1 METFEMTHEETV
13 DILDILYIKLMRLKT
28 AHRTCLSFML
38 SPDIESR
45 YPDIVYSIKYS
56 FSVDA
61 YTTLNA
67 MLTSGTYSFQT
78 LQKYDDAFAESFRK
92 ARAELKKLCPKL
104 QDRRNKMF
112 CHCNEKQSEDHINEI
127 LRDFSS
133 LLQVL
138 TRLHRDAMRIFDVSE
153 SEIRIMSGEKFSK
166 LNAEFEEFMQGLRE
180 ISMNRFYDDLDEI
193 TGGTKK

>member
-1 METFEMTHEETV
+1 MTHEEIV

-28 AHRTCLSFML
+28 AHRTCLSLIL
-38 SPDIESR
+38 SPEIESR

-56 FSVDA
+56 FAVDA

-78 LQKYDDAFAESFRK
+78 LQKHNDAFVESFRK
-92 ARAELKKLCPKL
+92 ARVELKKLSPKL

-112 CHCNEKQSEDHINEI
+112 CHCNEKQSEDHVNEM

-138 TRLHRDAMRIFDVSE
+138 TRLHSDAMRIFDVSA
-153 SEIRIMSGEKFSK
+153 SEIRIISGEKFSK

-193 TGGTKK
+193 TANTKK

>member
-1 METFEMTHEETV
+1 MTHEEIV

-28 AHRTCLSFML
+28 AHRTSLSFIL
-38 SPDIESR
+38 SPEIESR
-45 YPDIVYSIKYS
+45 YPDIVYSIEYS
-56 FSVDA
+56 FAVDA

-67 MLTSGTYSFQT
+67 MLTSGKYSFQT
-78 LQKYDDAFAESFRK
+78 LQKLNDAFAENFRK
-92 ARAELKKLCPKL
+92 ARAELKKMCPSL

-112 CHCNEKQSEDHINEI
+112 CHCNEKQSEEHVNEM

-138 TRLHRDAMRIFDVSE
+138 TRLHSEAMCIFDVSE
-153 SEIRIMSGEKFSK
+153 SEIRVMSGEKFSK

-180 ISMNRFYDDLDEI
+180 LSMNRFYDDLDRI
-193 TGGTKK
+193 TGNTEK

>member
-1 METFEMTHEETV
+1 MTHEEIV

-28 AHRTCLSFML
+28 AHRTCLSFIL
-38 SPDIESR
+38 SPEIESR

-56 FSVDA
+56 FAVDA

-78 LQKYDDAFAESFRK
+78 LQKYDDAFVESFRK
-92 ARAELKKLCPKL
+92 ARVELKKLNPKL

-112 CHCNEKQSEDHINEI
+112 CHCNEKQSEDHVNEM

-138 TRLHRDAMRIFDVSE
+138 TRLHSDAMRTFDVSA
-153 SEIRIMSGEKFSK
+153 SEIRVISGEKFSK

-193 TGGTKK
+193 TANTKK